1 MKVTFAFLFTLFI
14 ASIGFSQECE
24 SNILRISPLVEGTLL
39 TPSTNSFNDPIA
51 IIIPGSGPTDRDG
64 NQPTLNNNS
73 LKLLAQGLCK
83 EGVSTFRYD
92 KRLLAQIRSKNF
104 DENKVHFDQFVDD
117 AKEVA
122 RFLAKSGYTNISFV
136 GHSQGALVAQL
147 AATQDSIVKKVVLL
161 AGAGKP
167 IDEVVVDQINN
178 TAPGLTENAKNAF
191 KEIRENGST
200 TNYNPF
206 LASIF
211 RPSVQPFM
219 NSWMQYDPSA
229 VIAEMKMPIL
239 IITGSKDLQVSKA
252 EGDSLAAKNTSA
264 QRLHIE
270 NMNHVLKEITG
281 DDLENSKSYQETYR
295 PVIPQLID
303 SVAVFLKE

>member
-1 MKVTFAFLFTLFI
+1 MKVTFAFLFTLLI

-92 KRLLAQIRSKNF
+92 KRLLAQIRIKNF

-122 RFLAKSGYTNISFV
+122 RFLAKAGYTNISFV